1 MEQGLLHFLIVSD
14 GPQSSFLSGGT
25 APHFQ
30 LKWGGG
36 GEVDSK
42 NGKMHSALL
51 LILIGTKVSPYI
63 S

>member
-36 GEVDSK
+36 G
-42 NGKMHSALL
+42 GRWTLKMVKCIQL
-51 LILIGTKVSPYI
+51 YF
-63 S
+63 